1 MLVLKPAF
9 VQGLWFAKFELVL
22 VAHDQHSGL
31 SRELSRCV
39 DGTAARTRCK
49 AKNEDAIEIEKT
61 SIYILCGLR
70 LLH

>member
-9 VQGLWFAKFELVL
+9 VQALYFALFL

-49 AKNEDAIEIEKT
+49 AKKEDAIEIEKT
-61 SIYILCGLR
+61 SIHIHGGL
-70 LLH
+70 LP